1 MKKNLYACVCS
12 FATVM
17 SIMMATSS
25 FAGVAGKGIN
35 PVPNTTQQTQTTT
48 QQNTITNGNIT
59 AQAVEA
65 AGGYIDQA
73 MSQRLF
79 ETASAARSRVFKL
92 SDHMNQDIMDASG
105 NYVINDTTL
114 HANSVC
120 QYVAEQRV
128 KELASRNLQLSNGIY
143 TTGSNRPF
151 DMPDNNQE
159 LFKYYHD
166 IQNAHDKE
174 LEAYSGVDANA
185 TKALLLQF
193 PENDMML
200 NEDFVQGANSAE
212 EAVQMI
218 LDASKTEHFMNIY
231 CDNGERYDCFNTMLL
246 NNNFSLAG
254 AAAYNVNGK
263 WYFDIVYDGHRSDL
277 VNELYHLK

>member
-1 MKKNLYACVCS
+1 MKKNLCACPS
-12 FATVM
+12 LAIVM

-35 PVPNTTQQTQTTT
+35 PVTNTTQQTQTTT
-48 QQNTITNGNIT
+48 QQNTITNGNAT

-79 ETASAARSRVFKL
+79 EVASAARSRIFK
-92 SDHMNQDIMDASG
+92 SEGSMNQDIMDVNG

-114 HANSVC
+114 HANVVC

-128 KELASRNLQLSNGIY
+128 KELATRNLQLSNGIY
-143 TTGSNRPF
+143 TTGNNRPY
-151 DMPDNNQE
+151 DMPVGNDE
-159 LFKYYHD
+159 LYNYYAG
-166 IQNAHDKE
+166 IQNAHFKE
-174 LEAYSGVDANA
+174 LRQYSGADFN
-185 TKALLLQF
+185 TKQALLLQY
-193 PENDMML
+193 PENNMSFG
-200 NEDFVQGANSAE
+200 EDFVQGANTPD

-218 LDASKTEHFMNIY
+218 LSASKTEHFMNIY
-231 CDNGERYDCFNTMLL
+231 CDNGERYDGFNTDLL

-277 VNELYHLK
+277 TNELYHING

>member
-1 MKKNLYACVCS
+1 MKKNLHLRTCS
-12 FATVM
+12 LATVM

-35 PVPNTTQQTQTTT
+35 PVTNTTQQTQTTA

-79 ETASAARSRVFKL
+79 EVASATRSRIFKNAGF
-92 SDHMNQDIMDASG
+92 MNQDIMDVNG
-105 NYVINDTTL
+105 NYVINDTVL
-114 HANSVC
+114 HGNAVC

-128 KELASRNLQLSNGIY
+128 KELATRNLQLSNGIY
-143 TTGSNRPF
+143 TTGANRPY
-151 DMPDNNQE
+151 DMPSNNQE
-159 LFKYYHD
+159 LFKYYTD
-166 IQNAHDKE
+166 IQRAHWAE
-174 LEAYSGVDANA
+174 LEAYSSTTDFNA
-185 TKALLLQF
+185 HRTLLLQY
-193 PENDMML
+193 PENNMSFY
-200 NEDFVQGANSAE
+200 EDFVQGVSTPE

-218 LDASKTEHFMNIY
+218 LAASKTQHFTNLY
-231 CDNGERYDCFNTMLL
+231 SDEGNYSVFNTALL
-246 NNNFSLAG
+246 NNNYSLAG

-263 WYFDIVYDGHRSDL
+263 WYFDIVYDTHRTDL
-277 VNELYHLK
+277 TNELYHLK